1 VTLCFAHRSMS
12 AMAMSADAATLNGT
26 PVTPHSAEDRG
37 GESGACC
44 ARDAG
49 AIGHGS
55 GAAQRQTLVI
65 AIRESHVSAARGE
78 PEETIPA
85 ADPLAEAPS
94 FLWQYRAELDR
105 LRRPRVYPIWQ
116 STEVVGSTSTSPTG
130 PPLHHASP
138 SASPPQP
145 RRRLNASCCFPPAA
159 AARTN
164 GAASARRCIRQ
175 RIRIREPQTSA
186 RAPGLAARLLG
197 PLTDW
202 RRPEP
207 MRLAPAEWSRW
218 SIRHHPGKP
227 TPGHHTHRN
236 PKEHHPKECKNGRAA
251 VRAAQT
257 HRRISSSSSRR
268 RRPCCVRLRA
278 CQPSMDGGMSP
289 SPMEAVSEH
298 ASLHRGRRL

>member
-1 VTLCFAHRSMS
+1 MTLCFAHRSMS

-26 PVTPHSAEDRG
+26 PVTPHSEEDRG

-78 PEETIPA
+78 PEETVPA

-159 AARTN
+159 AARTG
-164 GAASARRCIRQ
+164 GAARSTPVHPPTDSHQGAANKRTR
-175 RIRIREPQTSA
+175 A
-186 RAPGLAARLLG
+186 RASGTAAG
-197 PLTDW
+197 PSH
-202 RRPEP
+202 
-207 MRLAPAEWSRW
+207 RLAPPRTHAPRTCSVVKMEHSSPLRQANAWTPHASQSEGASSEGVQER
-218 SIRHHPGKP
+218 PGGGTGGADP
-227 TPGHHTHRN
+227 SPHQQQQQPATTT
-236 PKEHHPKECKNGRAA
+236 
-251 VRAAQT
+251 V
-257 HRRISSSSSRR
+257 
-268 RRPCCVRLRA
+268 LRSFTA
-278 CQPSMDGGMSP
+278 CQPSMDGGMRP